1 MQSNLNKIGDKSVT
15 HNIIRI
21 QDNESIVCGYF
32 CIAFIEYMLAGK
44 TLLY

>member
-1 MQSNLNKIGDKSVT
+1 MQGNLNKIGHKSVT
-15 HNIIRI
+15 HNTIRI

>member
-1 MQSNLNKIGDKSVT
+1 MQGNLNKIGYKSVT

-32 CIAFIEYMLAGK
+32 CIAFIEYMIAGK